1 MYRHRRRDLPSL
13 QLASPWVEG
22 WSFTSLGV
30 TTRCP
35 RQGEK
40 LTIFGFRFDDVQED
54 GQGYRAAGNLYAA
67 AGTVTDVY
75 HPKHFLP
82 SLPFPTIDIA
92 CGSLGAMSGGAVL
105 DHDGLLVGMISR
117 GWTTDDM
124 EGPTY
129 AAWIVGGA

>member
-1 MYRHRRRDLPSL
+1 MRRRQVGHLDLWRVRKVSCTATDDVTYLSL

-75 HPKHFLP
+75 HPKHFV
-82 SLPFPTIDIA
+82 TIQDP
-92 CGSLGAMSGGAVL
+92 AV
-105 DHDGLLVGMISR
+105 
-117 GWTTDDM
+117 
-124 EGPTY
+124 P
-129 AAWIVGGA
+129 